1 MMIFRRGSYRRAVAA
16 KPGKPVFAATKLI
29 RDAAGGHRSA
39 LHRLAVDYLD
49 DH

>member
-1 MMIFRRGSYRRAVAA
+1 MMIFRRGSSRRAVVA
-16 KPGKPVFAATKLI
+16 KPGKARLRGDMLV
-29 RDAAGGHRSA
+29 RDAAGGRRSA